1 MKGIFSTDVSIA
13 FFLSVLTLA
22 TCLAA
27 FWLSA
32 ANYSSSLKAALGE
45 KTALEAADFVL
56 KTCFPEGA
64 AKCSDSLAYSHVLDE
79 RAAGVVFEPR
89 SATGSNVSAKIVAL
103 QAPRGGGLCV
113 RRPALL
119 GGGEV
124 FVEACA
130 GEVR

>member
-13 FFLSVLTLA
+13 FFLAMLTLA
-22 TCLAA
+22 TCLSA

-32 ANYSSSLKAALGE
+32 SNYSSSYKAALTE
-45 KTALEAADFVL
+45 KTAVEAADFVL
-56 KTCFPEGA
+56 KNCFPEGA

-79 RAAGVVFEPR
+79 RAQTASFTLHSNRSVSVKVVGLK
-89 SATGSNVSAKIVAL
+89 AA
-103 QAPRGGGLCV
+103 RGNGFCV

-119 GGGEV
+119 DGEEV

-130 GEVR
+130 EELR